1 MSFNKHKPF
10 PSNSIL
16 NFPIYP
22 FYISIIA
29 SVLLIP
35 GYGLDMF

>member
-1 MSFNKHKPF
+1 MSFNKHKP
-10 PSNSIL
+10 SSDNSIL

-35 GYGLDMF
+35 EYGLDMF